1 MDGME
6 PEPVLGDQDERM
18 QNSNQLSQEL
28 QESFE
33 QTEQVELPQ
42 DVHPYLG
49 KLEQCPESI
58 EEPEEEDG
66 LILYQTVEDVSM
78 ENSIEP
84 GTLMGDASGDFLQAR
99 ENAENSREDGSLE
112 HTDLADQVDEISEGK
127 VDQISLFQC
136 CNEMTEKAV
145 KQLDSKPSEMELHSF
160 YSNCTQHSCP
170 STSLSSPAVASK
182 SDETTVKSSNGAGV
196 RTEVSMDQ
204 ENLKGIVE
212 DCKDR
217 ALTLSLQ
224 DNKDNLLKQNEIKFA
239 PTLSANSNDTKPSDL
254 KFSILPDSGGEKKPG
269 QLELPIKVEE
279 TKTEIAE
286 ETLRTYPD
294 SSEVKHA
301 KFLAYA
307 VKSEDL
313 ETKSEQLDFKQE
325 ILETKP
331 EDLSLPMKAESFDSK
346 PEILHFTAY
355 SDGTEIKPEAKPVIL
370 ETETKPEGLR
380 LTGFHDMSAVKP
392 EAKTENLE
400 FATYPDSS
408 EIKTEGL
415 EFTAL
420 HEIKA
425 ETKQELLEADSTVLT
440 PKLEQADALMETSES
455 LAVKGQVKEER
466 PSSPGENTQIN
477 NVNHR
482 LKKGKKSTPFLR
494 NKLMLVL

>member
-1 MDGME
+1 MSSDQSLCVLNPHIEQMDGIE
-6 PEPVLGDQDERM
+6 PEPVLRDQGERIRI
-18 QNSNQLSQEL
+18 SNQLSQDL

-33 QTEQVELPQ
+33 QTEHKADLPQ

-58 EEPEEEDG
+58 EEPGEVVEG
-66 LILYQTVEDVSM
+66 LILYQTVEEVSM

-84 GTLMGDASGDFLQAR
+84 GTLMEDASRDFLQAR
-99 ENAENSREDGSLE
+99 ENAENSREDGSLG

-127 VDQISLFQC
+127 VDQISLFHP
-136 CNEMTEKAV
+136 CNEMVEKAV

-160 YSNCTQHSCP
+160 YSNCTQVSCP

-182 SDETTVKSSNGAGV
+182 SDETTIKISNSAGV

-204 ENLKGIVE
+204 ENFKGIVE

-217 ALTLSLQ
+217 SLTLSLQ

-239 PTLSANSNDTKPSDL
+239 IMLPANSNDTKPSDL
-254 KFSILPDSGGEKKPG
+254 KFSISPDTGGEKKSE

-279 TKTEIAE
+279 TKTEIVE
-286 ETLRTYPD
+286 ETLSTYPD

-331 EDLSLPMKAESFDSK
+331 EDLSLPMKPESFDSK
-346 PEILHFTAY
+346 PEILQFTAY
-355 SDGTEIKPEAKPVIL
+355 SDGTDIKPEAKP
-370 ETETKPEGLR
+370 ETKPEGLR
-380 LTGFHDMSAVKP
+380 LAAFHDMSAVKP

-400 FATYPDSS
+400 FAAYPDSS

-415 EFTAL
+415 EFTSL

-440 PKLEQADALMETSES
+440 PKLEQAEALMETSES
-455 LAVKGQVKEER
+455 LVVKGQVKEER
-466 PSSPGENTQIN
+466 PSSPGENTLTSQ
-477 NVNHR
+477 
-482 LKKGKKSTPFLR
+482 
-494 NKLMLVL
+494 